1 MRKNKN
7 NCKLLPH
14 IRTDLYGLSPD
25 SMQFFSWPIKK
36 FDIEKQWT
44 ISQGEGVIVAVI
56 DSGCDINH
64 EDLKD
69 NIVDGY
75 NFINPG
81 KDPIDDNGHG
91 THVSATI
98 AAINNG
104 IGMVGIA
111 PKSKIMPV
119 KVLGADGAGT
129 NINVAKGIVWAADNG
144 ADIITMSL
152 GSENP
157 CDQIAAAIEYA
168 KSKEAIIFCAAGNN
182 GIESGILY
190 PAKYNHTI
198 SIGAID
204 ENLNICEFSCCGD
217 ELDFLAPGY
226 NIVSAVP
233 NNKYASMTGTSMANP
248 FAVGCAALLLSYAR
262 KIKFSSL
269 DNMLR
274 NTEDYISIFA
284 KKTLKLKDKKYSGNK
299 KYEGYGIIRPVL

>member
-104 IGMVGIA
+104 IG
-111 PKSKIMPV
+111 
-119 KVLGADGAGT
+119 
-129 NINVAKGIVWAADNG
+129 
-144 ADIITMSL
+144 
-152 GSENP
+152 
-157 CDQIAAAIEYA
+157 Y
-168 KSKEAIIFCAAGNN
+168 N
-182 GIESGILY
+182 GIFQGKNVL
-190 PAKYNHTI
+190 PFL
-198 SIGAID
+198 
-204 ENLNICEFSCCGD
+204 LNS
-217 ELDFLAPGY
+217 
-226 NIVSAVP
+226 
-233 NNKYASMTGTSMANP
+233 NNNPMAWPIN
-248 FAVGCAALLLSYAR
+248 
-262 KIKFSSL
+262 
-269 DNMLR
+269 
-274 NTEDYISIFA
+274 
-284 KKTLKLKDKKYSGNK
+284 
-299 KYEGYGIIRPVL
+299 

>member
-7 NCKLLPH
+7 NCKLLPY
-14 IRTDLYGLSPD
+14 IRTDLYGLSPND
-25 SMQFFSWPIKK
+25 LQFFSWPIKK
-36 FDIEKQWT
+36 FDIEKQWSH
-44 ISQGEGVIVAVI
+44 SQGEGVTVAVL
-56 DSGCDINH
+56 DTGCDINH

-81 KDPIDDNGHG
+81 KDPIDENGHG

-104 IGMVGIA
+104 IGMVGVA

-119 KVLGADGAGT
+119 KVLGADGAGS
-129 NINVAKGIVWAADNG
+129 NISVAKGIVWAADNG

-152 GSENP
+152 GSEHP
-157 CDQIAAAIEYA
+157 SDQIATAIEYA
-168 KSKEAIIFCAAGNN
+168 KSKESVIFCAAGNS
-182 GIESGILY
+182 GIESGIMY
-190 PAKYNHTI
+190 PAKNNHTI
-198 SIGAID
+198 SVGAVD

-226 NIVSAVP
+226 NIISAVP
-233 NNKYASMTGTSMANP
+233 NNKYASMSGTSMANP

-284 KKTLKLKDKKYSGNK
+284 KKTLKLKDKKYSGIK

>member
-1 MRKNKN
+1 MKKNKN

-14 IRTDLYGLSPD
+14 IRTDLYGLSPN
-25 SMQFFSWPIKK
+25 SIQFFSWPIKK
-36 FDIEKQWT
+36 FDVEKQWKY
-44 ISQGEGVIVAVI
+44 SQGEGVTVAVI
-56 DSGCDINH
+56 DTGCDLNH

-69 NIVDGY
+69 NIVKGF
-75 NFINPG
+75 NFINPAQ
-81 KDPIDDNGHG
+81 DPFDDNGHG

-104 IGMVGIA
+104 IGMVGVA

-119 KVLGADGAGT
+119 KVLGADGSGN

-152 GSENP
+152 GSVAP
-157 CDQIAAAIEYA
+157 SDQIEKAIEYA
-168 KSKEAIIFCAAGNN
+168 KHKESVIFCAAGNN
-182 GIESGILY
+182 GIESDILY
-190 PAKYNHTI
+190 PAKYKHTI

-233 NNKYASMTGTSMANP
+233 NNQYASMSGTSMANP

-262 KIKFSSL
+262 QIKFSSL
-269 DNMLR
+269 SNMLR
-274 NTEDYISIFA
+274 NTDDYISVFA
-284 KKTLKLKDKKYSGNK
+284 QKTMKLTDKKYAGIR